1 MPLVEPDAP
10 EYGPQTF
17 SDLADALA
25 TLYDNDVYLKGLIDA
40 IVVPP
45 APTKTAI
52 TLASGY
58 TANASYVATQTIKD
72 GTVVT
77 LEPGVINCPATFSAG
92 TYYTLGTVASGHRP
106 TDSKHRMGTG
116 AIFTST
122 AIVPIQFRINSSN
135 GEINFY
141 SVPAVS
147 GASYIILNS
156 LVWSV

>member
-1 MPLVEPDAP
+1 MPLVEPDDVD
-10 EYGPQTF
+10 YGPTTF

-25 TLYDNDVYLKGLIDA
+25 TLYANDTYLKGLIDA

-52 TLASGY
+52 TLGSGY
-58 TANASYVATQTIKD
+58 TSNASYVATQTIKD
-72 GTVVT
+72 GNVVT
-77 LEPGVINCPATFSAG
+77 LEPGVINCPSSFSAG
-92 TYYTLGTVASGHRP
+92 TYYTLGTVTSTHRP
-106 TDSKHRMGTG
+106 TDGKHRMGVG

-122 AIVPIQFRINSSN
+122 AIVPIQFRINGST

-141 SVPAVS
+141 SIPAVT

>member
-10 EYGPQTF
+10 TYGPNTF

-40 IVVPP
+40 IAVPTP
-45 APTKTAI
+45 VKTAI
-52 TLASGY
+52 TLGSGY
-58 TANASYVATQTIKD
+58 TANSSYVATQTVKT
-72 GTVVT
+72 GSMVV

-92 TYYTLGTVASGHRP
+92 TYYTLGTVTSTHRP
-106 TDSKHRMGTG
+106 TDGKHRMGTG

-122 AIVPIQFRINSSN
+122 AIVPIQFRINGST

-156 LVWSV
+156 LTWSV

>member
-10 EYGPQTF
+10 DYGPSTF

-40 IVVPP
+40 IAVPTP
-45 APTKTAI
+45 VKTAI
-52 TLASGY
+52 TLGSGY
-58 TANASYVATQTIKD
+58 TANSSYVATQTVKT
-72 GTVVT
+72 GSMVV

-92 TYYTLGTVASGHRP
+92 TYYTLGTVTSTHRP
-106 TDSKHRMGTG
+106 TDGKHRMGTG

-122 AIVPIQFRINSSN
+122 AIVPIQFRINGST

-156 LVWSV
+156 LTWSV